1 MLPLRLAT
9 HSVFSL
15 LVLLLGTTTA
25 AWTTITTAATT
36 RAALALARSAAA
48 PASSLRASIQ
58 QQVRRTQQ
66 TIENGGGGTMDG
78 GGGTTLEQERSRYLS
93 ASDLNVS
100 GTEGSSRARKVRI
113 HRSGSVDI
121 RFDSEQMAAMVAAG
135 ITGTDQQVQCF
146 LLCCHCCV
154 AIVVFLLLTPYLPLF
169 CCHCCVSF
177 TAVFLLLIPHF
188 FHFTPLQQPPPHH
201 RDPKLVQLHDQLHG
215 KQEGLEHLLRN
226 IRSLVGST
234 EKFLDRFF
242 KFKGGSSSSS
252 SITPQRSP
260 LGSSSRHFGASQQQ
274 QQQHQPNSPTVSV
287 LQRDVM
293 TLLDSNARLA
303 LQLQALGKD
312 LQTVYRRFKA
322 LEISL
327 IQQEQQGNHQ
337 ANHGSSTHRN
347 IQRHAD
353 VGPIVEQMQ
362 KWGKDL
368 QYAASQLSTSQLNQS
383 QIRA

>member
-1 MLPLRLAT
+1 VLP
-9 HSVFSL
+9 
-15 LVLLLGTTTA
+15 
-25 AWTTITTAATT
+25 
-36 RAALALARSAAA
+36 
-48 PASSLRASIQ
+48 
-58 QQVRRTQQ
+58 
-66 TIENGGGGTMDG
+66 
-78 GGGTTLEQERSRYLS
+78 
-93 ASDLNVS
+93 
-100 GTEGSSRARKVRI
+100 
-113 HRSGSVDI
+113 
-121 RFDSEQMAAMVAAG
+121 
-135 ITGTDQQVQCF
+135 

-154 AIVVFLLLTPYLPLF
+154 AIV
-169 CCHCCVSF
+169 
-177 TAVFLLLIPHF
+177 VFLLLIPHF

-252 SITPQRSP
+252 SITQRSP

-327 IQQEQQGNHQ
+327 IQQEQQGNNQ

>member
-154 AIVVFLLLTPYLPLF
+154 AIVVLPLL
-169 CCHCCVSF
+169 CCH
-177 TAVFLLLIPHF
+177 
-188 FHFTPLQQPPPHH
+188 
-201 RDPKLVQLHDQLHG
+201 
-215 KQEGLEHLLRN
+215 
-226 IRSLVGST
+226 
-234 EKFLDRFF
+234 
-242 KFKGGSSSSS
+242 
-252 SITPQRSP
+252 
-260 LGSSSRHFGASQQQ
+260 
-274 QQQHQPNSPTVSV
+274 
-287 LQRDVM
+287 
-293 TLLDSNARLA
+293 
-303 LQLQALGKD
+303 
-312 LQTVYRRFKA
+312 
-322 LEISL
+322 
-327 IQQEQQGNHQ
+327 
-337 ANHGSSTHRN
+337 
-347 IQRHAD
+347 
-353 VGPIVEQMQ
+353 
-362 KWGKDL
+362 
-368 QYAASQLSTSQLNQS
+368 
-383 QIRA
+383 

>member
-1 MLPLRLAT
+1 M
-9 HSVFSL
+9 
-15 LVLLLGTTTA
+15 
-25 AWTTITTAATT
+25 
-36 RAALALARSAAA
+36 
-48 PASSLRASIQ
+48 
-58 QQVRRTQQ
+58 
-66 TIENGGGGTMDG
+66 
-78 GGGTTLEQERSRYLS
+78 
-93 ASDLNVS
+93 
-100 GTEGSSRARKVRI
+100 
-113 HRSGSVDI
+113 
-121 RFDSEQMAAMVAAG
+121 
-135 ITGTDQQVQCF
+135 
-146 LLCCHCCV
+146 CCHCCV
-154 AIVVFLLLTPYLPLF
+154 ATNTVVLPLLCCHCSVFLLLTP
-169 CCHCCVSF
+169 
-177 TAVFLLLIPHF
+177 HF
-188 FHFTPLQQPPPHH
+188 AHFQQPPPHY
-201 RDPKLVQLHDQLHG
+201 RDPKLMQLHDQLHG

-242 KFKGGSSSSS
+242 KFKGGSSS

-327 IQQEQQGNHQ
+327 IQQEQQQGNNQ
-337 ANHGSSTHRN
+337 ANHGSNTHRN
-347 IQRHAD
+347 TQRHAD

-362 KWGKDL
+362 KWGRDL
-368 QYAASQLSTSQLNQS
+368 QSAASQLSTSQLNQS
-383 QIRA
+383 QIRV

>member
-1 MLPLRLAT
+1 MLPLRLVT

-25 AWTTITTAATT
+25 TWTTITTATTT

-78 GGGTTLEQERSRYLS
+78 GGGGGPTLEQERSRYLS

-154 AIVVFLLLTPYLPLF
+154 AI
-169 CCHCCVSF
+169 
-177 TAVFLLLIPHF
+177 AVFLLLLCF
-188 FHFTPLQQPPPHH
+188 F
-201 RDPKLVQLHDQLHG
+201 
-215 KQEGLEHLLRN
+215 
-226 IRSLVGST
+226 
-234 EKFLDRFF
+234 
-242 KFKGGSSSSS
+242 
-252 SITPQRSP
+252 
-260 LGSSSRHFGASQQQ
+260 
-274 QQQHQPNSPTVSV
+274 
-287 LQRDVM
+287 
-293 TLLDSNARLA
+293 
-303 LQLQALGKD
+303 
-312 LQTVYRRFKA
+312 Y
-322 LEISL
+322 
-327 IQQEQQGNHQ
+327 
-337 ANHGSSTHRN
+337 
-347 IQRHAD
+347 
-353 VGPIVEQMQ
+353 
-362 KWGKDL
+362 
-368 QYAASQLSTSQLNQS
+368 
-383 QIRA
+383 